1 MIRTR
6 SISNEE
12 EVEKMMEKKIL
23 IVEDEKRLR
32 DLLRDYLLKEGYQVD
47 LAPHGEEGLRMAV
60 EKDYDLILLDV
71 MMPFMNGFDMLKE
84 LRKLKNTRVFFI
96 TAKTMD
102 EDFVNA
108 YEIGADDFI
117 SKPFSPK
124 ILVMKIGNLFK
135 RLELEDA
142 LQDEVIYGKL
152 ALHQGAQ
159 RVYVDSQEIA
169 LTKKE
174 YDLLLLFIRNKDLVL
189 SREMILE
196 KVWGFDYEGDLR
208 AIDTS
213 IKRLREKLQSA
224 AAYVETVRGYGYR
237 FRVNDDV

>member
-1 MIRTR
+1 MDK
-6 SISNEE
+6 E
-12 EVEKMMEKKIL
+12 IL

-32 DLLRDYLLKEGYQVD
+32 DLLRDYLVKEGYHVD
-47 LAPHGEEGLRMAV
+47 LASHGEEGLYMAL

-84 LRKLKNTRVFFI
+84 LRKKKNTRVFYI

-102 EDFVNA
+102 EDFVKA

-117 SKPFSPK
+117 AKPFSPK

-135 RLELEDA
+135 RLEQEDP
-142 LQDEVIYGKL
+142 LQEELVFGRL
-152 ALHQGAQ
+152 TLHPGAQ
-159 RVYVDSQEIA
+159 RVYVETSEIF

-174 YDLLLLFIRNKDLVL
+174 FELLLLFTQNKDLVL
-189 SREMILE
+189 SREIILE

-213 IKRLREKLQSA
+213 IKRLREKLQTA

-237 FRVNDDV
+237 FRVSDDV

>member
-1 MIRTR
+1 MD
-6 SISNEE
+6 
-12 EVEKMMEKKIL
+12 KYIL

-32 DLLRDYLLKEGYQVD
+32 DLLRDYLVKEGYHVD
-47 LAPHGEEGLRMAV
+47 LASHGEEGLQMAL

-84 LRKLKNTRVFFI
+84 LRKKKSTRVFYI

-102 EDFVNA
+102 EDFVKA

-124 ILVMKIGNLFK
+124 ILVMKIRNLFK
-135 RLELEDA
+135 RLEQEDT
-142 LQDEVIYGKL
+142 LQEELILGRL
-152 ALHQGAQ
+152 TLHPGAQ
-159 RVYVDSQEIA
+159 RVYVESSEVF

-174 YDLLLLFIRNKDLVL
+174 FELLLLFTQNKDLVL

-196 KVWGFDYEGDLR
+196 KVWGYDYEGDLR
-208 AIDTS
+208 AVDTS
-213 IKRLREKLQSA
+213 VKRVREKLQTA

-237 FRVNDDV
+237 FRVSDDV